1 MSYWTFWGIKF
12 SSELPTRSRDLPIGS
27 WGVVFSVGG
36 AIFVSLSGMILPVH
50 LTVINYTIFGNDQ
63 NILSNSLR
71 RKYTGIMEIR
81 GEKNSFSSAL
91 GPLYGVNLYK
101 NSVESIF

>member
-36 AIFVSLSGMILPVH
+36 AIFVSLSGMMLPVH
-50 LTVINYTIFGNDQ
+50 LTVINYKIFG
-63 NILSNSLR
+63 I
-71 RKYTGIMEIR
+71 K
-81 GEKNSFSSAL
+81 FSSLLSKCSHPGLPL
-91 GPLYGVNLYK
+91 GH
-101 NSVESIF
+101 